1 MGNAALTL
9 GALGTVAGIIYCI
22 LGIAAV
28 KHLPSADATDR
39 SLGWTLLWFTDF
51 RRYTEPGKRLCVA
64 GAIVFLAGLVA
75 WVAFYF
81 ADRAV

>member
-1 MGNAALTL
+1 MENAALTL
-9 GALGTVAGIIYCI
+9 AAVGTVAGIIYCF

-39 SLGWTLLWFTDF
+39 SLGWTLLWFADF
-51 RRYTEPGKRLCVA
+51 RRYTGPGKRLCVG
-64 GAIVFLAGLVA
+64 GAIVFLSSLVA

-81 ADRAV
+81 ADRAA